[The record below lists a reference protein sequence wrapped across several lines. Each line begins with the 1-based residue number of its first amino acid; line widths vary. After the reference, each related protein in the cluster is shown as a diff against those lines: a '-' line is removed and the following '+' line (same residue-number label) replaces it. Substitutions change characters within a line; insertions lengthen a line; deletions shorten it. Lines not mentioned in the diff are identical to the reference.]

1 MEGNRTCLTKLHR
14 ASFKFSR
21 FYQGPIIRLARLA
34 ICLPMSFRTFSIA
47 NVVHFGETT
56 KHLAEKMFSVTYHGL
71 LVRLSRANKQKM
83 RETGKCG
90 NRFLGRKRCFPCYS
104 VVYDGIGHGLRRRGG
119 RLATSIIINKSFE
132 CVNEPLITRI
142 KEIIY
147 PYSKIDF

>member
-1 MEGNRTCLTKLHR
+1 MPSKRGT
-14 ASFKFSR
+14 
-21 FYQGPIIRLARLA
+21 RLAKLGSSYRLWNGSLRSLFLEFTRFNQDVSLQPA
-34 ICLPMSFRTFSIA
+34 LILCLPAAFRTFGIA

-104 VVYDGIGHGLRRRGG
+104 VVYDGIGHG
-119 RLATSIIINKSFE
+119 
-132 CVNEPLITRI
+132 
-142 KEIIY
+142 
-147 PYSKIDF
+147 